1 MQCSLLIRNEEAL
14 ATGSRTTYVPIGVA
28 RLNSLCISHA
38 LVISR
43 MVIYFLKDNAG
54 PKSLLSHWLKNYHIY
69 IAVMLGFSLVAPLL
83 VKHVLRISCVTTKR
97 SNGPKNYLL
106 FASSY
111 CSRNR
116 TFSASW
122 LLLLAIN

>member
-1 MQCSLLIRNEEAL
+1 MQCSLLIRNGEAL

-38 LVISR
+38 LLISR

-54 PKSLLSHWLKNYHIY
+54 PKSLLSHWLKNYYIY

-83 VKHVLRISCVTTKR
+83 VKR
-97 SNGPKNYLL
+97 SQNKLCDNQKEQWAKELPPLCL
-106 FASSY
+106 FI
-111 CSRNR
+111 
-116 TFSASW
+116 
-122 LLLLAIN
+122 LQP

>member
-1 MQCSLLIRNEEAL
+1 MQYSLLIRNGEAL

-28 RLNSLCISHA
+28 RLNSLRISHA

-43 MVIYFLKDNAG
+43 MVIYFLKDNPG
-54 PKSLLSHWLKNYHIY
+54 PESLLSHWLKNYHIY
-69 IAVMLGFSLVAPLL
+69 LAAMLGFSLVAPLL
-83 VKHVLRISCVTTKR
+83 VKHILRMSCVTTKKG
-97 SNGPKNYLL
+97 NGPKNYLL

-122 LLLLAIN
+122 LLLLAMN

>member
-1 MQCSLLIRNEEAL
+1 MQYSLLIRNGEAP

-54 PKSLLSHWLKNYHIY
+54 PKSLLSHWLKNDHIY
-69 IAVMLGFSLVAPLL
+69 LAATLGFNLVAPLV
-83 VKHVLRISCVTTKR
+83 VKLLLRMSCVTTKEG
-97 SNGPKNYLL
+97 SGPKNYLL

-111 CSRNR
+111 CSRSR

-122 LLLLAIN
+122 LLLLPTN